1 MDMRKMMR
9 EARKMQEEME
19 KAQAEIALLSADSSS
34 GGGMVKVT
42 ASGDGSITSVKIDPV
57 SIDPTDIEMLE
68 DMVLA
73 AVNDALAKVGELAN
87 LRMSSV
93 TGGLNIPGL

>member
-19 KAQAEIALLSADSSS
+19 KAQAEIALLSAESSA
-34 GGGMVKVT
+34 GGGVVKVI
-42 ASGDGSITSVKIDPV
+42 ASGDGSITSVRIDASGV
-57 SIDPTDIEMLE
+57 DLNDMEMLE